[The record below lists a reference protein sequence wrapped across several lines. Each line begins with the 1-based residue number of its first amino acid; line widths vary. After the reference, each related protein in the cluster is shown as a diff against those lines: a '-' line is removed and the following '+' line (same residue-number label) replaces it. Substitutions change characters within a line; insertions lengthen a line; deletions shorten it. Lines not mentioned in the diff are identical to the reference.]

1 MTVKQFLQKHAVL
14 AYFILT
20 VILTWGGMALA
31 VYPDGFPLTDEKMA
45 AAGPLVYMAMLIG
58 PTGSALILTV
68 ILEAK
73 GGVRKLFA
81 PLFRRKVNIRWYLIA
96 IFTVPILVTIIL
108 SVLSL
113 FSPDFR
119 PMLFMAENKVGLI
132 FSSIAAGLA
141 VGFFEELGW
150 TGFAVTRMKQS
161 RTVLAIGLIVG
172 FVWGAWHFPPFWTAE
187 TFTAPLSFLLLL
199 AQLFTWLP
207 AYRILMVWIY
217 DRTESLFIAVLM
229 HASLMGSLNAL
240 VPADLDT
247 PALLTWILSWAG
259 VLWLIV
265 GVGAFGGKMKRFDQ
279 QGS

>member
-1 MTVKQFLQKHAVL
+1 MTTVKQWIQKHAVL
-14 AYFILT
+14 AYIMLT

-45 AAGPLVYMAMLIG
+45 AAGPLVYMAMLVG
-58 PTGSALILTV
+58 PTGAALILTP
-68 ILEAK
+68 LTEGR
-73 GGVRKLFA
+73 GGFRKLFS
-81 PLFRRKVNIRWYLIA
+81 PLFRRKVNIHWYLIA
-96 IFTVPILVTIIL
+96 VITAPMLVTIIL

-119 PMLFMAENKVGLI
+119 PMLFTADNKAGLI
-132 FSSIAAGLA
+132 FSSIVAGLA

-150 TGFAVTRMKQS
+150 TGFAVPRLMQRRK
-161 RTVLAIGLIVG
+161 VLVTGLIVG
-172 FVWGAWHFPPFWTAE
+172 IVWGAWHFPPFWTAE
-187 TFTAPLSFLLLL
+187 TFTAPLHFLLLL

-207 AYRILMVWIY
+207 AYRILMVWVY
-217 DRTESLFIAVLM
+217 DRTESLLIAVLM

-240 VPADLDT
+240 VPSTLET

-265 GVGAFGGKMKRFDQ
+265 AVGAILQRRKAA
-279 QGS
+279 